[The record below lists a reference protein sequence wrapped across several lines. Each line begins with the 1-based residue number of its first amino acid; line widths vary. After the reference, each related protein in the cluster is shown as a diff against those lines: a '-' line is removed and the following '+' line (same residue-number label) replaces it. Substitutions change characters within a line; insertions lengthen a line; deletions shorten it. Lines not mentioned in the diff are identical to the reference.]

1 MLGLIIMSVPLGIA
15 VCLSA
20 VAIVMAEPTAP
31 SAVSKRMPLHASAG
45 LSTVATRQSQ

>member
-20 VAIVMAEPTAP
+20 VAIVMAEPSAP
-31 SAVSKRMPLHASAG
+31 SAVSKKMPRHAAAG
-45 LSTVATRQSQ
+45 LSIVATRRSQ